1 MTLFLTYSS
10 SLTCSAAQPPHRL
23 SSVDDPYALTLSASP
38 SPRHST
44 GELPLSPSPRGS
56 YVPVDNPAAPL
67 RPAMSYNNE
76 RGYSNMDAPYSNQA
90 FSSSAW
96 LEKEQARNKRSKWIV
111 SRPPFILTIP
121 RLGYPLVGECLGM
134 SVVVAAAAAPPPCPP
149 SRSGRRALHTGKPPI
164 LVQS

>member
-56 YVPVDNPAAPL
+56 YVPVGREDAMPL
-67 RPAMSYNNE
+67 SSGHNG
-76 RGYSNMDAPYSNQA
+76 GYANMNAPYSNEA
-90 FSSSAW
+90 YSSSRW
-96 LEKEQARNKRSKWIV
+96 LEKEQARSRRSKWIV
-111 SRPPFILTIP
+111 SPSS
-121 RLGYPLVGECLGM
+121 CLFG
-134 SVVVAAAAAPPPCPP
+134 
-149 SRSGRRALHTGKPPI
+149 
-164 LVQS
+164 